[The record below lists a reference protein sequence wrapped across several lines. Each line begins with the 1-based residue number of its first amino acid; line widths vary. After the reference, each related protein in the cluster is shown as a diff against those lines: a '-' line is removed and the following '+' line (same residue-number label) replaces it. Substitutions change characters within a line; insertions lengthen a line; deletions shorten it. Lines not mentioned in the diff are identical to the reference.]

1 MEEKDKKVIGKNIKK
16 IRKELKKTQE
26 EFAEELDINP
36 QFLSQ
41 VENGKNGI
49 SIENAI
55 KICKSAKCS
64 SEYLFEGLVKT
75 PKDVVNKYELLSNKN
90 KVIISKMI
98 DLLIETNQ

>member
-1 MEEKDKKVIGKNIKK
+1 MEEKDKKVIGKNIRK

-41 VENGKNGI
+41 VETGKNGI

-55 KICKSAKCS
+55 KICKSAECS
-64 SEYLFEGLVKT
+64 SDYLFGGLVKT
-75 PKDVVNKYELLSNKN
+75 SKDVVNKYELLSKKN
-90 KVIISKMI
+90 KVIISRMI